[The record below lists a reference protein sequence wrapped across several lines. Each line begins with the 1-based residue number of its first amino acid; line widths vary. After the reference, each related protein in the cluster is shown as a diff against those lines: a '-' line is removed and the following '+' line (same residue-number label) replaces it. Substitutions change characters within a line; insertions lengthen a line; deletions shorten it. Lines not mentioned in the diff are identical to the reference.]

1 VSVKS
6 RRFGRVATSALLI
19 IAVLLLGGCAMLPI
33 GKQARLRDQKPG
45 PEVRPTAP
53 PEYDIL
59 VAQDH
64 QARGELDEALA
75 AFERALEKDPDSAYI
90 HRKLA
95 LGLIRA
101 GRPAE
106 SLEHAERALELDP
119 DDLRTRILVG
129 QLYRMQR
136 NVAAAEK
143 ALLDDSGMP
152 INQEAGALLYQVYME
167 SDRGEKAVEV
177 AQWLITVVDDP
188 TDGYVALAKA
198 YEATGQADKADAT
211 LREAL
216 EKDPGNLQIYSQLAR
231 FARARGDADGER
243 AVYAEILELHPHH
256 HATLLAL
263 ADVQLGENDRD
274 GALKTLREIEANYP
288 DDMRTVVRLG
298 FLYYEAEDFSESASR
313 FETYLASEP
322 EDDEVRFFLGIVRR
336 RMGQVD
342 EAVEVFSAIPE
353 ESEHSAEAHTQ
364 LAVLYEGKGDYN
376 RALDEVEKAIAQKP
390 TRPRELYAATLRAKA
405 GDFDGAVAFLEGLL
419 LKNPNDDELLFN
431 LGVVFSE
438 AKRTQEALEYM
449 QRAIEKNPNNASALN
464 YVGYTW
470 AEQGDNLDQ
479 AESYI
484 VRALDLRPDDGFI
497 IDSLGWVYYMR
508 ARPLFKTGRNAEAK
522 KYLDRA
528 LKELLR
534 AQELTG
540 GDPVVSEHLGD
551 TYLLLDQKDR
561 ALQNYR
567 EAVELVPREGEQP
580 DLLQKLEALQREIE

>member
-1 VSVKS
+1 VAVKV
-6 RRFGRVATSALLI
+6 RIHRLDRTVTLLVAA
-19 IAVLLLGGCAMLPI
+19 LLLGGCALLPI
-33 GKQARLRDQKPG
+33 GKQAHLRDPDPG

-59 VAQDH
+59 VALDH

-90 HRKLA
+90 QRRLA
-95 LGLIRA
+95 MSLIRA

-119 DDLRTRILVG
+119 DDLQTRVFVG
-129 QLYRMQR
+129 QLHRMQR
-136 NVAAAEK
+136 NVAAAEL
-143 ALLDDSGMP
+143 ALLDESGVP
-152 INQEAGALLYQVYME
+152 INEEAGVLLYQVYME
-167 SDRGEKAVEV
+167 SDRGDQAIELAK
-177 AQWLITVVDDP
+177 WLINVVDDP
-188 TDGYVALAKA
+188 INGYAGLAKA
-198 YEATGQADKADAT
+198 YEMTGQADKADAT

-216 EKDPGNLQIYSQLAR
+216 KIDPENLQIYSQLAR
-231 FARARGDADGER
+231 SARARGNADAER
-243 AVYAEILELHPHH
+243 AIYAEILELRPHH

-263 ADVQLGENDRD
+263 ADVQLAENDSE
-274 GALKTLREIEANYP
+274 GALRTLLEIEANYP
-288 DDMRTVVRLG
+288 DDMRSVVRLG
-298 FLYYEAEDFSESASR
+298 FLYYEAEQFPESANR
-313 FETYLASEP
+313 FETFLASEP
-322 EDDEVRFFLGIVRR
+322 GDDEVRFFLGIVRR
-336 RMGQVD
+336 RMGED
-342 EAVEVFSAIPE
+342 AAAIEVFSAIPE

-364 LAVLYEGKGDYN
+364 LAVLYERRGDFA
-376 RALDEVEKAIAQKP
+376 RALEEVERAVASKP

-405 GDFDGAVAFLEGLL
+405 GDFDGAVAYLEGLL
-419 LKNPNDDELLFN
+419 LKDPDDDELLFN
-431 LGVVFSE
+431 LGIVYSE

-449 QRAIEKNPNNASALN
+449 ERAIEQNPNNASALN

-470 AEQGDNLDQ
+470 AERGDNLDQ
-479 AESYI
+479 AENYI

-508 ARPLFKTGRNAEAK
+508 ARPLFETGRNEEAK

-551 TYLLLDQKDR
+551 IYLLLDQKDR

-567 EAVELVPREGEQP
+567 EAVELTPREGEQP
-580 DLLQKLEALQREIE
+580 DLLEKLEALRREIE

>member
-1 VSVKS
+1 VSA
-6 RRFGRVATSALLI
+6 RTHRFGRIALLML
-19 IAVLLLGGCAMLPI
+19 AALLLGGCALLPM
-33 GKQARLRDQKPG
+33 GPHAKLRDPDPG

-59 VAQDH
+59 VAHDH

-75 AFERALEKDPDSAYI
+75 AFERALEKDPESAYI
-90 HRKLA
+90 ERKLA
-95 LGLIRA
+95 MGLIRA

-106 SLEHAERALELDP
+106 SLEHAERALQLDP
-119 DDLRTRILVG
+119 DDQRTRILVG

-143 ALLDDSGMP
+143 VLLDESGVP
-152 INQEAGALLYQVYME
+152 ISPEAGALLYQLYTE
-167 SDRGEKAVEV
+167 SDRGERAIEV
-177 AQWLITVVDDP
+177 AKWMITVADDP
-188 TDGYVALAKA
+188 IEGYAALAKA
-198 YEATGQADKADAT
+198 YEMTGQNEKAEAT

-216 EKDPGNLQIYSQLAR
+216 ALEPENLQIYSQLAR
-231 FARARGDADGER
+231 SARVRGDVGGER
-243 AVYAEILELHPHH
+243 AVYAEILKLHPHH

-263 ADVQLGENDRD
+263 ADVQLAENDRE
-274 GALKTLREIEANYP
+274 GALQTLREIESNYP

-298 FLYYEAEDFSESASR
+298 FLYYEAEDFPESARR

-322 EDDEVRFFLGIVRR
+322 GDDEVRFFLGIVQR
-336 RMGQVD
+336 RMGD
-342 EAVEVFSAIPE
+342 DDAAIEVFSAIPE
-353 ESEHSAEAHTQ
+353 GSEHSAEAHTQ
-364 LAVLYEGKGDYN
+364 LAVLYEGKGDFQ
-376 RALDEVEKAIAQKP
+376 RALDEIQLALAEKP

-438 AKRTQEALEYM
+438 AHRTQEALAYM
-449 QRAIEKNPNNASALN
+449 ERAIEQNPNNASALN

-470 AEQGDNLDQ
+470 AERGDNLDQ

-508 ARPLFKTGRNAEAK
+508 ARPLFETGRSEEAK

-567 EAVELVPREGEQP
+567 EAVEMTPREGEQP
-580 DLLQKLEALQREIE
+580 NLLQKLEALQREIE